1 MHRTWMKSISRLVD
15 ALTTP
20 DFGRQSWP
28 PKPVKPP
35 KAGTRRDSA
44 RRVRVPAVP
53 TPTAGTFAREQ
64 FIYEPESPAVVA
76 RRPEYWLYTP
86 PTRGSKP
93 PALMVMLHGCKQ
105 SAEVLAHGTRMNALA
120 DREGFI
126 VLYPEQPRRAHPQCC
141 WHWYDP
147 EHVGAREADGIS
159 RLVEQTIAQT
169 GADPSRVYLAGLSA
183 GAGLA
188 GLMALRHPELF
199 AALALHSGPALGI
212 ARTPASALNLMR
224 RGARVDPLDALSAV
238 VDIATYPGMP
248 TMILHGLR
256 DDAVNPANQAQ
267 LASQFRTLNHL
278 GDAAGVSRETSR
290 GDGYILRNDMRD
302 GECVVSLC
310 QLTATGHAW
319 SGGDP
324 RYAFHAPGP
333 DATWLWWQFARRHAR
348 EAALAA

>member
-1 MHRTWMKSISRLVD
+1 MHRNWMKSITRLVD

-20 DFGRQSWP
+20 GFGRPSWP
-28 PKPVKPP
+28 PKPVKPLKP
-35 KAGTRRDSA
+35 TTRGESP
-44 RRVRVPAVP
+44 RRVRP
-53 TPTAGTFAREQ
+53 TPTQGTFVREQ

-147 EHVGAREADGIS
+147 EHAGAREADGIAQ
-159 RLVEQTIAQT
+159 LIEQTLAQT

-188 GLMALRHPELF
+188 GLMALRHPKLF
-199 AALALHSGPALGI
+199 AALALHSGPALGV
-212 ARTPASALNLMR
+212 ARSPASALNLMR
-224 RGARVDPLDALSAV
+224 RGARVDAVDALSSV
-238 VDIATYPGMP
+238 VNVAAYPGMP
-248 TMILHGLR
+248 TMLLHGLR
-256 DDAVNPANQAQ
+256 DEAVNPTNQAQ
-267 LASQFRTLNHL
+267 LAAQFRALNHL
-278 GDAAGVSRETSR
+278 GDGRNVSRETTR
-290 GDGYILRNDMRD
+290 GEGYVLRNDIRD
-302 GECVVSLC
+302 GECIVSLC

-333 DATWLWWQFARRHAR
+333 DATWLWWQFARRHIR
-348 EAALAA
+348 DTALAA